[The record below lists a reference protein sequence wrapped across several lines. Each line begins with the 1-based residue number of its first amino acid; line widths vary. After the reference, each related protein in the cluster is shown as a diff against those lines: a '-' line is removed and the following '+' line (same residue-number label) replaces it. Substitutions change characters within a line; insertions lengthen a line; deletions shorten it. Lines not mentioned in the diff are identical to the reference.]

1 MLNVTD
7 ANYDNEVVNSKG
19 VVLVDFWAPWCGP
32 CRTMESTMEQLA
44 EKGVT
49 ILKVNID
56 KEDGLATRNQVMSIP
71 SFLWFKDGVEVDRSV
86 GLQSIEVLTATYERL
101 SR

>member
-32 CRTMESTMEQLA
+32 CRMMESTMEQLA
-44 EKGVT
+44 EKGVSV
-49 ILKVNID
+49 IKVNID